1 MLKNMTKKEKGMKI
15 KKWFLFGFAIL
26 ALTFGVFGFTSMGNV
41 KTAKAE
47 TYRTSKFLTKGTT
60 SVDGATPTNGCPDNF
75 KVYMCGAYTNDKTS
89 EIYRSA
95 IIDWTYYKITV
106 EVKNVSNHIAFSMTR
121 NGYTIYK
128 KSLSGNGNI
137 TLYSDSLTDGEYAFE
152 YTCDYKSGFLGLVT
166 TNYSYKF
173 GFEVDKTAPVNL
185 LKAGGSSISSG
196 SYTNKQVVYSASDKN
211 FSKIRYYR
219 PGASSYATSY
229 STSYTVPSTQACNG
243 WWYFYATDI
252 LGASSDTISVCY
264 DTIAP
269 VGKVTD
275 SSGAVIKNG
284 GYANKAISYTATD
297 AQGVNS
303 YQVKKPNSSTW
314 TSYTAGTKLSG
325 TGKYVFR
332 STDKAGNVSEE
343 YSVYYDAASPTG
355 TLYGGTSIKQDGD
368 YTNAAYI
375 KYVATDAQSGIDACY
390 VKMPNSSYYT
400 NYASG
405 TQLATEGRYYFYS
418 VDKSGNK
425 STTVS
430 IVLDK
435 TKPMGM
441 VSTVGGTSIKNG
453 SHTNTSWIAY
463 TATEAFGV
471 ASSYVKKPGSSSFV
485 AYNLSS
491 QLSDEGE
498 YTFYCI
504 DKAGNRSENYT
515 VTINRQMPTGEI
527 RVDGKAFGGLYTS
540 GENISFVCSAAKCY
554 VMLPD
559 SSTFTDYISGTEYYK
574 PGRYNFYGKTE
585 AGTASYI
592 YSITIDRTSKP
603 LTIKN
608 VTGGKTD
615 GDVAIEWTDGDLSKF
630 APVKTVT
637 VNGKPYAKGDVIF
650 TIDTGKYLVESIDA
664 AGNKWS
670 TEFVS
675 SKRNILTET
684 LIKEYFETFD
694 KNGEIYSLS
703 TYSAAFE
710 FAIKR
715 EKSFVRTGVW
725 NGATWDT
732 GIAMDLKDSVN
743 AKSGEYFIYKKSGS
757 ENEEVA
763 YFTQERLNE
772 VIAEYAAVGI
782 NSFYYWEKEPA
793 MPAEGETIY
802 ILSETRNIIADK
814 ITIGE
819 NVHCLVDGEEFIGN
833 VFDLEGEHV
842 LTICD
847 EWGNTCDYNVTVIR
861 RAPDILYAVN
871 GGDTNIAELD
881 RVYRFNDKLTV
892 LIHDAYDLDA
902 MFVVYDENEN
912 ILGKFS
918 FGETFELTDSGKYF
932 VKAINRFG
940 WSEPFS
946 VIISRNAPVIKAD
959 KNAEDKRLDISIG
972 ESEDELGSIQSIEI
986 YKSTDGQETWIQLD
1000 KDDYGVIIETGT
1012 YFFSFRTSGVY
1023 KIILTDEFRTGDAAV
1038 IEIIEYKQPTI
1049 DATLVGVENGEYTN
1063 GTVSVEWTD
1072 EVTVTATKDGE
1083 TIEYNSGVELKDDG
1097 EYVIVFENF
1106 DGEKLVYKFVID
1118 TIAPELT
1125 VSGTT
1130 RGSKGKD
1137 DVSVGFTENDLI
1149 VQLYKDGEFAG
1160 DYVSE
1165 NLITESGKYKV
1176 VATDKAGNVS
1186 EVEFEIDKIAPTLV
1200 ITGVENGGQ
1209 TSGGVTLSE
1218 LSEES
1223 TMTVK
1228 LDDETIEYGI
1238 GETLTK
1244 VGKYTVTI
1252 TDECGNESVYEFEII
1267 KAKKPVNVGLITA
1280 FVVSM
1285 MVAVGAATFLIIKK
1299 KREG

>member
-1 MLKNMTKKEKGMKI
+1 MKI
-15 KKWFLFGFAIL
+15 KKWFLFSFVIL
-26 ALTFGVFGFTSMGNV
+26 ALTFGVFGFTSMSNV

-60 SVDGATPTNGCPDNF
+60 SVDGATPTSGCPDNF
-75 KVYMCGAYTNDKTS
+75 KVYMCGAYTDDKTS

-152 YTCDYKSGFLGLVT
+152 YTCNYKSGFLGLVT

-173 GFEVDKTAPVNL
+173 GFEVDKTAPVNS
-185 LKAGGSSISSG
+185 LKAGGTSISSG

-211 FSKIRYYR
+211 FRKIRYYR
-219 PGASSYATSY
+219 PGVSSYTTSY
-229 STSYTVPSTQACNG
+229 STSYTIPNTEACNG

-252 LGASSDTISVCY
+252 LGASSDTVSVCY

-325 TGKYVFR
+325 TGKYLFR

-343 YSVYYDAASPTG
+343 YSVYYDATSPTG
-355 TLYGGTSIKQDGD
+355 TLYGGSSIKQDGD

-375 KYVATDAQSGIDACY
+375 KYVAADAQSGIDACY

-425 STTVS
+425 SITAS

-441 VSTVGGTSIKNG
+441 VSTVGGTSIKSG

-463 TATEAFGV
+463 NATEAFGV

-485 AYNLSS
+485 AYTLNS

-527 RVDGKAFGGLYTS
+527 RVDGKAFGGLYTN

-585 AGTASYI
+585 AGTVSYI

-608 VTGGKTD
+608 VTSGKTD
-615 GDVAIEWTDGDLSKF
+615 GDVVIGWTDGDLSKF

-675 SKRNILTET
+675 TKRNILTET

-694 KNGEIYSLS
+694 KNGEIYGLS

-710 FAIKR
+710 FAVRR

-743 AKSGEYFIYKKSGS
+743 AKNGEYFIYKKSGS

-763 YFTQERLNE
+763 YFTEERLNE

-793 MPAEGETIY
+793 TPAEGETIY
-802 ILSETRNIIADK
+802 ILPETRNIIADK
-814 ITIGE
+814 IDIGE
-819 NVHCLVDGEEFIGN
+819 NVHCLANGEEFIDN

-861 RAPDILYAVN
+861 RAPDVLYAVN
-871 GGDTNIAELD
+871 DGDTNTAELD

-892 LIHDAYDLDA
+892 SIDDAYDLDA

-912 ILGKFS
+912 ILGKLS
-918 FGETFELTDSGKYF
+918 FGETFELTDSGRYF
-932 VKAINRFG
+932 VKTINRFG
-940 WSEPFS
+940 WSESFS
-946 VIISRNAPVIKAD
+946 VIISRNSPVVKAD

-972 ESEDELGSIQSIEI
+972 ESEDNLGSIQSIEI
-986 YKSTDGQETWIQLD
+986 YKSINGQETWVQLD
-1000 KDDYGVIIETGT
+1000 KDDYGVIIEAGT

-1038 IEIIEYKQPTI
+1038 IEIVEYNQPTI
-1049 DATLVGVENGEYTN
+1049 DAILNGVENGGYTN
-1063 GTVSVEWTD
+1063 GTVSVEWVD

-1083 TIEYNSGVELKDDG
+1083 TIDYNSGIELKDDG

-1130 RGSKGKD
+1130 RGSKSKD

-1149 VQLYKDGEFAG
+1149 VKLYKDGEIID
-1160 DYVSE
+1160 DYVSKT
-1165 NLITESGKYKV
+1165 LITESGKYKV

-1200 ITGVENGGQ
+1200 ISGVENGGQ
-1209 TSGGVTLSE
+1209 TSGGVTLSN

-1228 LDDETIEYGI
+1228 LNDETIEYEI
-1238 GETLTK
+1238 GETLTQ
-1244 VGKYTVTI
+1244 VGKYTVTV

-1267 KAKKPVNVGLITA
+1267 KAKKPVNVGLIIA

>member
-1 MLKNMTKKEKGMKI
+1 MKI
-15 KKWFLFGFAIL
+15 KKWFLFGFAII
-26 ALTFGVFGFTSMGNV
+26 ALTFGVFGFASMSNV
-41 KTAKAE
+41 KTASAA
-47 TYRTSKFLTKGTT
+47 TYTTPKYLTYGKT
-60 SVDGATPTNGCPDNF
+60 SVNGGTATDGCPDNF
-75 KVYMCGAYTNDKTS
+75 KVYMSGAYLSNVNST
-89 EIYRSA
+89 IYRNSLT
-95 IIDWTYYKITV
+95 DWTYYEITV
-106 EVKNVSNHIAFSMTR
+106 EVKNISSHVAFSMTR
-121 NGYTIYK
+121 NGYSVFK
-128 KSLSGNGNI
+128 KNLSGNSNL
-137 TLYSDSLTDGEYAFE
+137 TLYSATLDDGEYEFE
-152 YTCDYKSGFLGLVT
+152 YTCNLKTGFLGLETV
-166 TNYSYKF
+166 NYSYKF
-173 GFEVDKTAPVNL
+173 NFEVDNSAPVNS
-185 LKAGGSSISSG
+185 LKAGGRKIASG
-196 SYTNKQVVYSASDKN
+196 SYTNKQVEYSASDKN

-219 PGASSYATSY
+219 SGMNGYGTTYSSSYTIPNTEAN
-229 STSYTVPSTQACNG
+229 NG
-243 WWYFYATDI
+243 WWYFYATDA
-252 LGASSDTISVCY
+252 LGSSSDTVSVHY

-275 SSGAVIKNG
+275 SSGIVIKNG
-284 GYANKAISYTATD
+284 GYANKGIYYTASD
-297 AQGVNS
+297 AGGVS
-303 YQVKKPNSSTW
+303 YYEVKNPGSSTW
-314 TSYTAGTKLSG
+314 TAYVQGTKLSS

-332 STDKAGNVSEE
+332 SVDRAGNVSEE
-343 YSVYYDAASPTG
+343 YSVYYDATLPVG
-355 TLYGGTSIKQDGD
+355 TLYGGTTVIQDGA
-368 YTNAAYI
+368 YTNASYI
-375 KYVATDAQSGIDACY
+375 KYVAMDVQSGIDACY
-390 VKMPNSSYYT
+390 VKMPTSSYYT

-425 STTVS
+425 SSAVS

-435 TKPMGM
+435 TKP
-441 VSTVGGTSIKNG
+441 VTSVYSSGGASLKNG
-453 SHTNTSWIAY
+453 GYTNTSWIAY
-463 TATEAFGV
+463 SASDAFGI
-471 ASSYVKKPGSSSFV
+471 AASYVKKPGSSSFES
-485 AYNLSS
+485 YSLGSS
-491 QLSDEGE
+491 LYDEGE
-498 YTFYCI
+498 YTFYCV
-504 DKAGNRSENYT
+504 DKAGNRSENYA
-515 VTINRQMPTGEI
+515 VTIDRQMPAAEI
-527 RVDGKAFGGLYTS
+527 RVDGKAFGGLYTN

-554 VMLPD
+554 VTLPG
-559 SSTFTDYISGTEYYK
+559 STTFTDYISGTEFYK
-574 PGRYNFYGKTE
+574 PGRYNFYGVTE
-585 AGTASYI
+585 AGTATYI
-592 YSITIDRTSKP
+592 YSITIDRTNKP

-608 VTGGKTD
+608 VMEGKTD
-615 GDVAIEWTDGDLSKF
+615 GDVAIEWTDEDLTKF

-637 VNGKPYAKGDVIF
+637 VNGKPYAKGDIIF
-650 TIDTGKYLVESIDA
+650 TIDTGKYLIESVDE

-675 SKRNILTET
+675 TKRNILTET

-732 GIAMDLKDSVN
+732 GIAMDLKDSAN
-743 AKSGEYFIYKKSGS
+743 AKNGEYFIYKKSGS

-772 VIAEYAAVGI
+772 VIAEYAAAGI

-793 MPAEGETIY
+793 TPAEGETIY
-802 ILSETRNIIADK
+802 ILPETRNIIADK

-819 NVHCLVDGEEFIGN
+819 NVHCLVNGEEFIDT
-833 VFDLEGEHV
+833 VFGLDGEHV

-847 EWGNTCDYNVTVIR
+847 EWGNTCDYNVTVVR

-871 GGDTNIAELD
+871 DGDTNTAELD

-892 LIHDAYDLDA
+892 SIEDAYDLDA

-918 FGETFELTDSGKYF
+918 LGETFELTDSGKYF
-932 VKAINRFG
+932 VKAVNRFG
-940 WSEPFS
+940 WSESFS

-986 YKSTDGQETWIQLD
+986 YKSTDGQETWVQLD
-1000 KDDYGVIIETGT
+1000 KDDYGVIIEAGT

-1038 IEIIEYKQPTI
+1038 IEIVEYKQPTI
-1049 DATLVGVENGEYTN
+1049 DATLVGVENGGYTN
-1063 GTVSVEWTD
+1063 GTVSVEWDD

-1083 TIEYNSGVELKDDG
+1083 IFGYNSGDELKDDG

-1130 RGSKGKD
+1130 RRSKGKD
-1137 DVSVGFTENDLI
+1137 DVSVSFTESDLI
-1149 VQLYKDGEFAG
+1149 VRLYKDGELAG

-1165 NLITESGKYKV
+1165 TLIMESGKYKV

-1223 TMTVK
+1223 TVMVK
-1228 LDDETIEYGI
+1228 LNGETIEYEI

-1244 VGKYTVTI
+1244 VGKYTVTV
-1252 TDECGNESVYEFEII
+1252 TDECGNESVYEFEIV
-1267 KAKKPVNVGLITA
+1267 KAKKPVNVGLIIA